1 MDATLVTPALQQ
13 VNTDADFSIKKHSA
27 DSAAVAG
34 TRTDRSAAP
43 VSLVTNRSFYIIR
56 LETLSKDTF

>member
-13 VNTDADFSIKKHSA
+13 DNTDADFRIKNTG
-27 DSAAVAG
+27 DSTAVAG